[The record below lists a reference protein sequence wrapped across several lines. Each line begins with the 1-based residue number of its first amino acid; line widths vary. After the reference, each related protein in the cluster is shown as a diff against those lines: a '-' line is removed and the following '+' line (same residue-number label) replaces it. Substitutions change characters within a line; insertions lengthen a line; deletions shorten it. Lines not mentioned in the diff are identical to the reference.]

1 MLCGGQRQ
9 PEERSQSGP
18 GHSTS
23 DRGHIDVIVLVIN
36 SGSSSLKYQL
46 FDMSAGTVLTAGNV
60 ERIGEPEPEL
70 RHQWRTHAGTMNELE
85 RAVSAPDHRA
95 AFAAIAAV
103 LRETGVL
110 EDVAHVNAI
119 GHRVVHG
126 GEHFQAPARIDAG
139 VVAAIRAL
147 IPLAPL
153 HNPANLLGIELC
165 LELFPGVPQVA
176 VFDTAFHQSIPPHAF
191 HYALPKSLYTEHAV
205 RRYGFHGTSHACV
218 ARRAAKYLGNPLE
231 TLNLITLHLGN
242 GASAAAIERGRCVD
256 TSMGMTPLEGLV
268 MGTRCGDLD
277 PAVGFYIGRVTG
289 EDNSSVEALLNRESG
304 LKGLCGAN
312 DMREVL
318 RRMDAGDDQ
327 ARLAFDV
334 YCYRIRKYIG
344 AYCAVLGHVHAVV
357 FTAGVG
363 ENAPRV
369 RARACAGLEA
379 FGIRLDTDR
388 NTGVSGDITEIQAA
402 ESAVKLLVVRT
413 DEELEIADQ
422 TRSVLGNHARMR
434 SQ

>member
-1 MLCGGQRQ
+1 VK
-9 PEERSQSGP
+9 
-18 GHSTS
+18 
-23 DRGHIDVIVLVIN
+23 ILVIN

-46 FDMSAGTVLTAGNV
+46 FDMSGGTVLTAGNV
-60 ERIGEPEPEL
+60 ERIGERESAL
-70 RHQWRTHAGTMNELE
+70 RHRWRTHTGAMEELE
-85 RAVSAPDHRA
+85 RPVSAPDHRT

-110 EDVAHVNAI
+110 EDVAHVDAI

-126 GEHFQAPARIDAG
+126 GEHFQAPARIDTR
-139 VVAAIRAL
+139 VVAAIRSL

-153 HNPANLLGIELC
+153 HNPANLLGIEVC

-191 HYALPKSLYTEHAV
+191 RYALPKSLYTDHAV
-205 RRYGFHGTSHACV
+205 RRYGFHGTSHAYV
-218 ARRAAKYLGNPLE
+218 ARRAAQYLGNPLE

-242 GASAAAIERGRCVD
+242 GASAAAIEKGRCVD

-268 MGTRCGDLD
+268 MGTRCGDVD

-289 EDNSSVEALLNRESG
+289 VDNASVEALLNKESG
-304 LKGLCGAN
+304 LKGLCGVN

-318 RRMDAGDDQ
+318 RRMGAGDEP
-327 ARLAFDV
+327 ARLALDV

-344 AYCAVLGHVHAVV
+344 AYCAVLGHVDAVI

-363 ENAPRV
+363 ENAPLV
-369 RARACAGLEA
+369 RARACSGLEA
-379 FGIRLDTDR
+379 FGIRLDAER
-388 NTGVSGDITEIQAA
+388 NIGIRDDAAEIQAVD
-402 ESAVKLLVVRT
+402 SAVKLLVVRT
-413 DEELEIADQ
+413 DEEREIAEQ
-422 TRSVLGNHARMR
+422 TRQALGDRARAR
-434 SQ
+434 SH